1 MSFDN
6 CLPLCKPERR
16 YPTFLSPQRG
26 PACHFSVNS
35 SHLQSTEGSKYYIVF
50 AFLRYQ
56 FGCSAEDGLR
66 TARRLRHR
74 PGERLDQ
81 FHRGRLVTS
90 KRCPR
95 IDGSARGGRGSAPSA
110 KEPVDS
116 AISRRGAGK
125 GFLLVCSPEATGFGI
140 SSKVLRPPDACGCG
154 VGGGGTRG
162 EVRGAWRAEQSR
174 AAWARSFTS
183 GPRVP
188 SR

>member
-95 IDGSARGGRGSAPSA
+95 IDGSARGR
-110 KEPVDS
+110 E
-116 AISRRGAGK
+116 R
-125 GFLLVCSPEATGFGI
+125 
-140 SSKVLRPPDACGCG
+140 LRPIRERTSRQCHLTS
-154 VGGGGTRG
+154 GGGKRLLIGL
-162 EVRGAWRAEQSR
+162 
-174 AAWARSFTS
+174 FS
-183 GPRVP
+183 GSDGILNLV
-188 SR
+188 